1 MRLWTLDSGPDNIFD
16 TLCLRVETKASE
28 CALHVSRFGDR
39 RNPSARKGC
48 PRHCSDQIQRFNPHL
63 CCCWAPIAGIPGP
76 PCGRHGWWTAL
87 ESQWTRRP
95 ASNPAPRRSYFNSMF
110 LRLGGNL
117 SACSTRRFISV
128 SICRSSFCKRI
139 GSVELV
145 ATICPG
151 KVQTALKPQALLRFP
166 IQLVKTNSES
176 KPKS

>member
-95 ASNPAPRRSYFNSMF
+95 ASNPAPRRSPPPRAGAMAPCALSHSAQH
-110 LRLGGNL
+110 LLSIHLGQLHLLLPVPVPQGA
-117 SACSTRRFISV
+117 ACAFH
-128 SICRSSFCKRI
+128 
-139 GSVELV
+139 ELEYLF
-145 ATICPG
+145 TIASHTVPLYLFRCS
-151 KVQTALKPQALLRFP
+151 Q
-166 IQLVKTNSES
+166 
-176 KPKS
+176 